1 LNKKNIYHTGLILI
15 VLSVCFT
22 GLFNHDLW
30 TPDEPRV
37 AAISLEMERNGN
49 IVIPH
54 LAGQPFIEK
63 PPLYFAVS
71 AGLIRILGP
80 VIGNTQAIRLASALF
95 GLGTLI
101 ITFFLAR
108 RLSGNLC
115 ALSAVFVLGTM
126 AGFVSN
132 FHRIRVD
139 PALCFFV
146 MAATGSFAEAYIAN
160 RPWFLVPAGLSLA
173 GAFLSKGLIGP
184 LLVAIPWGGMFLLL
198 LTQEKARVAKNEFF
212 LLQHVICA
220 MVFVFFSGI
229 WIIQMRNSGG
239 QELWHE
245 WFWVNHVGRFS
256 GIGPKKGHIRPGEYF
271 YYFKTLSSY
280 TIPWLPLIFI
290 WLVSVCKQFI
300 KQKHISK
307 ENILL
312 LVWVGGTLLLL
323 SLSATK
329 RNVYFIPIL
338 PAFAIICSAALHKAL
353 PQWFKGYVVSLL
365 VLCAVIMALL
375 STLPLTYSL
384 WMGIIPGPMANFPQ
398 KAGLGNIISA
408 IGLLTCIFLIIKR
421 KKFSAEISLTMATA
435 LLCISI
441 FTGPVKAMDLEKS
454 MQKTVTEF
462 YAQIP
467 AEQRPKIAGLNF
479 SETMSAYF
487 YYYCDWSVPQIRN
500 PDRIR
505 KIMDGIDP
513 EYDSVIVTDKKLDRL
528 EQLKSPYRIIGES
541 HPSETNRKRKTYWVT
556 GLEPDRKL

>member
-1 LNKKNIYHTGLILI
+1 LNKKNIYHTVLILI

-146 MAATGSFAEAYIAN
+146 VAATGSFAEAYFAG
-160 RPWFLVPAGLSLA
+160 RSWFLPLAGLSLA

-184 LLVAIPWGGMFLLL
+184 LMVAIPWGGMFFLWR
-198 LTQEKARVAKNEFF
+198 TQKKAGAVKNELF
-212 LLQHVICA
+212 LWQHMICA
-220 MVFVFFSGI
+220 MVFVFFSGL
-229 WIIQMRNSGG
+229 WIILMRISGG

-245 WFWVNHVGRFS
+245 WFWVNHVGRLS
-256 GIGPKKGHIRPGEYF
+256 GIGSGKGHLRPGEYLF
-271 YYFKTLSSY
+271 YFKTLFNY
-280 TIPWLPLIFI
+280 TMPWLPLIFI
-290 WLVSVCKQFI
+290 WFVSVCKQI
-300 KQKHISK
+300 LTQKHISK
-307 ENILL
+307 ENIFL
-312 LVWVGGTLLLL
+312 LVWAGGTILLL
-323 SLSATK
+323 SLSVTK

-338 PAFAIICSAALHKAL
+338 PVFAIICSAALHKASL
-353 PQWFKGYVVSLL
+353 KWFKGYVVSLL
-365 VLCAVIMALL
+365 VFCAVIMALL

-384 WMGIIPGPMANFPQ
+384 WMGIIPGAMASFPQ

-408 IGLLTCIFLIIKR
+408 LGLLTCICLIIKKR
-421 KKFSAEISLTMATA
+421 KGFSAVSSITIATA

-454 MQKTVTEF
+454 MQETVTEF

-467 AEQRPKIAGLNF
+467 ADQRPRIAGLDF
-479 SETMSAYF
+479 SETMRGYF
-487 YYYCDWSVPQIRN
+487 YYYCDWSVPQIKN
-500 PDRIR
+500 PDRLR
-505 KIMDGIDP
+505 KIIAGMDP
-513 EYDSVIVTDKKLDRL
+513 EYDSIIVPGRKLAQV
-528 EQLKSPYRIIGES
+528 EQLKSLYRIIGENY
-541 HPSETNRKRKTYWVT
+541 PSKTNWKRKTYWLK
-556 GLEPDRKL
+556 GS